1 MRPDFF
7 DVVGDE
13 GTPEE
18 LEELRHVHELLL
30 SASPPP
36 ELARLPR
43 PRRVRSL
50 TRSWGAGVVAF
61 AATCAAAIGLAS
73 GYAFGDHNGFQAGT
87 AFQARAVRSMHGLGA
102 AQAASAVIRVGKE
115 DPNGN
120 RPIQVSVK
128 SLPAP
133 ANGGWYELYLTKKGK
148 LEVPCGIFRTGASG
162 RAHVNMN
169 APADLEEYDGWVVT
183 TVPGGPTPHVL
194 LTT

>member
-1 MRPDFF
+1 VKPDFF
-7 DVVGDE
+7 DLVGDE

-36 ELARLPR
+36 ELARPPR

-61 AATCAAAIGLAS
+61 AATCAAVIGLAS
-73 GYAFGDHNGFQAGT
+73 GYAFGHHSGFQAG
-87 AFQARAVRSMHGLGA
+87 AVRSMHGLGA
-102 AQAASAVIRVGKE
+102 DHAASAVIRVGKE

-128 SLPAP
+128 SLPAA
-133 ANGGWYELYLTKKGK
+133 ANNGWYELYLTKKGK

-162 RAHVNMN
+162 QAHVNMN

-183 TVPGGPTPHVL
+183 TVPAGPAPHVL

>member
-7 DVVGDE
+7 DLVGDE

-18 LEELRHVHELLL
+18 LDELRQVHELLL

-36 ELARLPR
+36 ELAKVPR
-43 PRRVRSL
+43 PRRIRSL

-61 AATCAAAIGLAS
+61 AATCAAVVGLAS
-73 GYAFGDHNGFQAGT
+73 GYAFGHHGGFQSG
-87 AFQARAVRSMHGLGA
+87 AVRSMHGLGTA
-102 AQAASAVIRVGKE
+102 HAASAVIRVGKE

-128 SLPAP
+128 SLPAA
-133 ANGGWYELYLTKKGK
+133 ANRGWYELYLTKKGK
-148 LEVPCGIFRTGASG
+148 LEVPCGVFRTGATG
-162 RAHVNMN
+162 QAHVNMN

-183 TVPGGPTPHVL
+183 TVPAGPAPHVL